1 MIIQFLLLV
10 ASATA
15 TRTKCPFHA
24 KTTKDAL
31 RVLSSSTRCSFLSLS
46 FNPNDD
52 EILKLAAG
60 IRKNV
65 AVQSLYL
72 SPDFV
77 LESDDDGRI
86 VTLLNAVKENF
97 QTMNEKT
104 SIKTLGLW
112 HERTNKCTK
121 KSSRL
126 LVSSLASLLQDP
138 ASKLTSVSIQQ
149 HPLTTM
155 DVAQLGRAL
164 STQDSSSGM
173 ETLSFKVTDD
183 TTIERDVA
191 MSSLF
196 AMVRKR
202 TESKN
207 ERALFFPLNNI
218 NTAAVDVFIIFF
230 DHSFFFLVCFD
241 SSPSFL
247 PFSWECFKLR
257 SSR

>member
-1 MIIQFLLLV
+1 MIQFLVLV
-10 ASATA
+10 LSFMASATA
-15 TRTKCPFHA
+15 KRTKFSCPFHA

-31 RVLSSSTRCSFLSLS
+31 HVLSSSTRCSFLSLS
-46 FNPNDD
+46 FNPNDI
-52 EILKLAAG
+52 EISKLAAG
-60 IRKNV
+60 IRSNV

-77 LESDDDGRI
+77 LESDDDERVSVI
-86 VTLLNAVKENF
+86 LNAVQENF
-97 QTMNEKT
+97 QTMNEKA

-126 LVSSLASLLQDP
+126 LISSLASLLQDP
-138 ASKLTSVSIQQ
+138 ASKLTGVSIQQ

-155 DVAQLGRAL
+155 DVAQLSRAL
-164 STQDSSSGM
+164 STQDSSSDMM

-202 TESKN
+202 TELKN
-207 ERALFFPLNNI
+207 KTKQESRHF
-218 NTAAVDVFIIFF
+218 
-230 DHSFFFLVCFD
+230 FFFLPPPQNLLINF
-241 SSPSFL
+241 F
-247 PFSWECFKLR
+247 
-257 SSR
+257 